1 MIAPYVVCV
10 VATERVTAE
19 ELLRALRLGRVRGV
33 AVSPKSFA
41 AGGAALWNA
50 ACVVFDDRREPVAAP
65 LTAAVGRYC
74 SVPKLA
80 LVSAATVARVCGLEP
95 AVPSVVV
102 DSASQLMQGV
112 HAVRRIVAAELRRR
126 RRDCEQDAARYRL
139 AQASR
144 REREVLELVAKG
156 ASSKEIARILR
167 ISKRTVDHHRASLLK
182 KSGAGNSADMV
193 RLLCVAGYG
202 PPVTAPH

>member
-1 MIAPYVVCV
+1 
-10 VATERVTAE
+10 
-19 ELLRALRLGRVRGV
+19 LLRALRLGRVRAV

-50 ACVVFDDRREPVAAP
+50 ACVVFDDRRDAVAGP
-65 LTAAVGRYC
+65 LTALVGRYVN
-74 SVPKLA
+74 VPKLSF
-80 LVSAATVARVCGLEP
+80 VSTRTFTRGNGLES

-102 DSASQLMQGV
+102 DDALQLTQGV
-112 HAVRRIVAAELRRR
+112 RAVRRVVAAELRRR
-126 RRDCEQDAARYRL
+126 RRDCEQDAARNRL

-202 PPVTAPH
+202 PPVTVPH